1 MKSIFSKVRD
11 ESGFTV
17 LEFLVILIL
26 LTLIYG
32 IVAGNVDRQIAQGRA
47 SAAKIQIK
55 SFKNMLQQYK
65 LDNGT
70 YPTTEQGLDA
80 LLNKPQTPPIPA
92 NWNGP
97 YIDED
102 GKIPVDPWGKPYVYR
117 SPGTKRPNSYDLFS
131 LGSDGQE
138 GGSGS
143 AADITNWDNTSD

>member
-1 MKSIFSKVRD
+1 MKAILSRVRD

-17 LEFLVILIL
+17 LEFLVILVL

-32 IVAGNVDRQIAQGRA
+32 LVAGNVDQQIARGRA
-47 SAAKIQIK
+47 AAAKVQIK

-80 LLNKPQTPPIPA
+80 LLNKPDTPPIPA

-102 GKIPVDPWGKPYVYR
+102 GKVPMDPWGKPYVYL

-131 LGSDGQE
+131 LGGDGQE

-143 AADITNWDNTSD
+143 AADITNWDNEGE